1 MSVNMSSTY
10 YQYPSPVGNGF
21 CYMGILP
28 MSTEE
33 IILGDVFMRGY
44 IITFDRVNAR
54 MGFYN
59 KGSSGNGSSGTSGD
73 VFSTFDPTY
82 FVFLQYIMGFF
93 GLVMTVMGIGL
104 WAMNKKVL
112 NGKGFDSSLGKE
124 MM

>member
-1 MSVNMSSTY
+1 
-10 YQYPSPVGNGF
+10 
-21 CYMGILP
+21 
-28 MSTEE
+28 MSTDV

-44 IITFDRVNAR
+44 IITFDRVNTR

-59 KGSSGNGSSGTSGD
+59 KGSSGNGSGD

-112 NGKGFDSSLGKE
+112 NGKGLDSSLGKE